1 MAIDIAHIKQGL
13 KMPSAR
19 DVAFD
24 FDAESDSATFAEVRG
39 KAGHE
44 LKDTTT
50 GWSVEGALAPA
61 SIATGA
67 VNATGDLTVGAVGSP
82 KATIAAATGNISG
95 DGVLAMGGAAGI
107 VGDLSI
113 GPVGARVATVSGTTG
128 DTAVAGDLDVGPL
141 TAPVFGVVAATGATT
156 CVGDLTVGAT
166 GAKTATV
173 TAATGSLSLD
183 GTLAVGSTT
192 NSVGTLTV
200 GPVGTPVAQID
211 AATGDFWGHDVGLT
225 GSLSVGLTAGTW
237 VPPAT
242 ATIDATT
249 GAIDTLGDITA
260 GAAGAKT
267 FGVTA
272 ATGATT
278 CVGDLSVGATGA
290 KTFTVTAATGAV
302 DAAGAITTDT
312 INEHTSGSGCT
323 VEGVLLKDSNVT
335 TGAAVPK
342 LLALVPSDMA
352 GGDWVTVTTHPG
364 LHLPASMTTELCHGK
379 ADGLTVGSIITGWQ
393 IGGVCTEVAGV
404 TVTARLHKYTYDTG
418 SIVDAAVGE
427 TVTLT
432 KAAGVL
438 SGAHTLASAETVS
451 DNTAYALD
459 IIGTTGVGDDVTI
472 CCAHILVKSKI

>member
-113 GPVGARVATVSGTTG
+113 GPVGARV
-128 DTAVAGDLDVGPL
+128 
-141 TAPVFGVVAATGATT
+141 
-156 CVGDLTVGAT
+156 
-166 GAKTATV
+166 ATV

-393 IGGVCTEVAGV
+393 IGGVYTEVAGV